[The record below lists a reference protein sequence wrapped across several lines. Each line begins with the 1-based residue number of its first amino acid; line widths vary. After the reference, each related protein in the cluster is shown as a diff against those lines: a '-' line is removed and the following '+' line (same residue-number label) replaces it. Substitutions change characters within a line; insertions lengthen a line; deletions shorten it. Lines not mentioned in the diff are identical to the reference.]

1 MAERSGA
8 GAGRTVWA
16 LLRWVSWAEWRHH
29 ALRQATA
36 VLAVLLGVALAFSV
50 HLINAS
56 ALSEFGAAVRNV
68 NGEADLRL
76 QAARGSLDE
85 ALYPQV
91 ARHPQVARV
100 SPVIELQVQARDR
113 QGRLQALKLIAQ
125 DSLVAGPLAPALL
138 PQVATE
144 VPGIDAMS
152 LFAPSSVLL
161 NAPAQRLL
169 GVAPG
174 DVISVPVTGLSGEA
188 APERAN
194 GPLAAGDIAL
204 RVVGGVS
211 ASGAPLAVMD
221 LAGAQDHFGL
231 LGRLTRLDVQL
242 VAGASAKEVLH
253 SLALPTGVVAEQPE
267 EASQRLSN
275 MSRAYRVNLTVL
287 ALVALF
293 TGAFLVFSILS
304 LSVAKRLPQLALLG
318 VLGLSARERLQLVLA
333 ESAGVGLLGAV
344 LGLALGTGLAALAL
358 RLLSGDLGGGYF
370 PGITPRLQWSPGA
383 ALVYGA
389 LGVAAAVAGG
399 WLPARAAQGIAP
411 AQALKGLGVGPDG
424 GGTGLA
430 WLGPMLLVLG
440 AGLAL
445 LPPLDGVP
453 LWAYVSVACLL
464 MGGIACVP
472 ALTQLLLGCWPTPQ
486 QPSWLLALERA
497 RRMRHTATIAMA
509 GVVASLSLSVALTV
523 MVASFRDSV
532 TRWLDVVLPADLYAR
547 ASTSAG
553 SSDTLHLPRP
563 LLAQI
568 AQLPGV
574 TRVAGVRVANLTLQ
588 AQRAPLAL
596 IARDLSGPDG
606 SGDPARSLPLVGEVL
621 APRAGQIGIFVSEA
635 VVDLYGGPPG
645 SAQGGRPGQTLM
657 LPLRAGQPPV
667 AAFVRGVWR
676 DYARQQGAIV
686 IDEADYQG
694 LTGDT
699 DVNDL
704 AIWLAPGTRMDT
716 VQQAVR
722 EVATQH
728 GLDGALL
735 NFANPGQIRD
745 TTLRIFD
752 RSFAVTYWL
761 QAVAIGIG
769 LFGTA
774 ASFSAQVLARR
785 KEFGLLSHLGFTRRQ
800 VLGIVAGEGAAFTS
814 VGALLGLALGVA
826 VSVVLVKVVNPQSF
840 HWTMDLLL
848 PWARLAALCASVML
862 AGTLTAWVAARAAI
876 GRDAVLSVKEDW

>member
-1 MAERSGA
+1 MREGSAGGA
-8 GAGRTVWA
+8 TAASPGRALWA

-56 ALSEFGAAVRNV
+56 ALSEFGAAVRSV
-68 NGEADLRL
+68 NGEADLRIE
-76 QAARGSLDE
+76 AAHGTLEE
-85 ALYPQV
+85 ALYPRLAQ
-91 ARHPQVARV
+91 HPLIARV
-100 SPVIELQVQARDR
+100 SPLIELQTQARGQ
-113 QGRLQALKLIAQ
+113 QGRPQALKLIGQ
-125 DSLVAGPLAPALL
+125 DSLVAAPMAPALL
-138 PQVATE
+138 PQLATE
-144 VPGIDAMS
+144 VEGIDAMA

-161 NAPAQRLL
+161 NPAAQRLL
-169 GVAPG
+169 GASPG
-174 DVISVPVTGLSGEA
+174 QLITVQAGLGEV
-188 APERAN
+188 R
-194 GPLAAGDIAL
+194 L

-211 ASGAPLAVMD
+211 AGGEPLAVMD
-221 LAGAQDHFGL
+221 IAGAQDQFGL
-231 LGRLTRLDVQL
+231 VGKLTRLDVQL
-242 VAGASAKEVLH
+242 VAGASAQEVIA
-253 SLALPTGVVAEQPE
+253 SLALPPGVLAEQPD
-267 EASQRLSN
+267 EATQRLSN

-318 VLGLSARERLQLVLA
+318 VLGLSARERLRLVLA
-333 ESAGVGLLGAV
+333 ESAAVGVLGAV

-370 PGITPRLQWSPGA
+370 PGITPRLQWSPEA
-383 ALVYGA
+383 AAVYGA
-389 LGVAAAVAGG
+389 LGVAAAMAGG

-411 AQALKGLGVGPDG
+411 AQALKGMGDVATGRGVV
-424 GGTGLA
+424 
-430 WLGPMLLVLG
+430 WLGPLLLALG

-445 LPPLDGVP
+445 LPPVGGVP
-453 LWAYVSVACLL
+453 LWAYVSVAAIL

-472 ALTQLLLGCWPTPQ
+472 AVVQAVLGRWPAPAA
-486 QPSWLLALERA
+486 PSWLLALERA

-523 MVASFRDSV
+523 MVASFRESV
-532 TRWLDVVLPADLYAR
+532 TSWLDVVLPADLYAR
-547 ASTSAG
+547 AAQANG
-553 SSDTLHLPRP
+553 SDALHLPRP

-574 TRVAGVRVANLTLQ
+574 ARVTGVRVGSLRLDAQQ
-588 AQRAPLAL
+588 APVAL
-596 IARDLSGPDG
+596 IARELN
-606 SGDPARSLPLVGEVL
+606 DPSRSLPLVGELL
-621 APRAGQIGIFVSEA
+621 APRAGHIGIYVSEA
-635 VVDLYGGPPG
+635 VVDLH
-645 SAQGGRPGQTLM
+645 GGRPGTVLM

-686 IDEADYQG
+686 IDEADYQR
-694 LTGDT
+694 LSGDT
-699 DVNDL
+699 DINDL
-704 AIWLAPGTRMDT
+704 AMWLKPGADVGA
-716 VQQAVR
+716 VQNAVR
-722 EVATQH
+722 ALATRQ

-735 NFANPGQIRD
+735 SFAEPGQIRAI
-745 TTLRIFD
+745 TLRIFD

-814 VGALLGLALGVA
+814 VGALLGLALGIA

-848 PWARLAALCASVML
+848 PWARLASLAASVVL
-862 AGTLTAWVAARAAI
+862 AGTLTAWLAARSAV
-876 GRDAVLSVKEDW
+876 GREVLLAVKEDW

>member
-1 MAERSGA
+1 MRERGA
-8 GAGRTVWA
+8 VWA

-56 ALSEFGAAVRNV
+56 ALSEFGAAVRSV
-68 NGEADLRL
+68 NGDADLRL
-76 QAARGSLDE
+76 HAARGTLDE

-161 NAPAQRLL
+161 NAAAQRLL

-174 DVISVPVTGLSGEA
+174 DVISVPVAGLGASPGRGPDAGEVS
-188 APERAN
+188 
-194 GPLAAGDIAL
+194 L

-211 ASGAPLAVMD
+211 ASGTPLAVMD

-242 VAGASAKEVLH
+242 VAGASAQEVRH
-253 SLALPTGVVAEQPE
+253 SLALPTGVVAEQPD

-318 VLGLSARERLQLVLA
+318 VLGLSARERLRLVLA
-333 ESAGVGLLGAV
+333 ESALVGLLGAV

-399 WLPARAAQGIAP
+399 WLPARGAQSIAP
-411 AQALKGLGVGPDG
+411 AQALKGLGVDQGAG
-424 GGTGLA
+424 HTGLA
-430 WLGPMLLVLG
+430 WLGPMLLALG
-440 AGLAL
+440 TGLAL

-472 ALTQLLLGCWPTPQ
+472 TLTQLLLGRWPTPQ
-486 QPSWLLALERA
+486 QATWLLALERA
-497 RRMRHTATIAMA
+497 RRMRHTATVAMA

-568 AQLPGV
+568 AHLPGV
-574 TRVAGVRVANLTLQ
+574 TRVAGVRVANLTLN
-588 AQRAPLAL
+588 AQQAPLAL
-596 IARDLSGPDG
+596 IARDLNGPDG
-606 SGDPARSLPLVGEVL
+606 TDAPARSLPLVGEVL
-621 APRAGQIGIFVSEA
+621 PPREGQIGIFVSEA

-645 SAQGGRPGQTLM
+645 STQGGRPGQTLM

-686 IDEADYQG
+686 IAEADYQR
-694 LTGDT
+694 LSGDT

-704 AIWLAPGTRMDT
+704 AMWLAPGTRVDT

-722 EVATQH
+722 ALATQH

-735 NFANPGQIRD
+735 TFAEPGQIRD

-862 AGTLTAWVAARAAI
+862 AGTLTAWIAARAAV
-876 GRDAVLSVKEDW
+876 GRDVVLAVKEDW

>member
-1 MAERSGA
+1 
-8 GAGRTVWA
+8 VI
-16 LLRWVSWAEWRHH
+16 
-29 ALRQATA
+29 QQ
-36 VLAVLLGVALAFSV
+36 LGVALAFSV

-56 ALSEFGAAVRNV
+56 ALSEFGAAVRSV

-76 QAARGSLDE
+76 QAARGALEES
-85 ALYPQV
+85 LYPRV
-91 ARHPQVARV
+91 AQHPQVARV
-100 SPVIELQVQARDR
+100 SPVIELRTQARDR
-113 QGRLQALKLIAQ
+113 QGRPQALKLIGQ
-125 DSLVAGPLAPALL
+125 DSLVAAPMAPALL
-138 PQVATE
+138 PQLATE
-144 VPGIDAMS
+144 VAGIDAMAVFS
-152 LFAPSSVLL
+152 PSSVLL
-161 NAPAQRLL
+161 NPAARRLL

-174 DVISVPVTGLSGEA
+174 ELLTVITPTASGMRETS
-188 APERAN
+188 
-194 GPLAAGDIAL
+194 L

-211 ASGAPLAVMD
+211 AGGEPLAVMD
-221 LAGAQDHFGL
+221 LAGAQDHFQL

-242 VAGASAKEVLH
+242 VAGASAQDVVR
-253 SLALPTGVVAEQPE
+253 SLQLPPGVVVEQPD
-267 EASQRLSN
+267 EATQRLSN

-318 VLGLSARERLQLVLA
+318 VLGLSARERLRWVLA
-333 ESAGVGLLGAV
+333 ESAVVGLLGAV
-344 LGLALGTGLAALAL
+344 LGLALGTALAALAL
-358 RLLSGDLGGGYF
+358 RLLAGDLGGGYF
-370 PGITPRLQWSPGA
+370 PGIAPRLQWSPLA

-411 AQALKGLGVGPDG
+411 AQALKGLGDV
-424 GGTGLA
+424 GTGRGVT
-430 WLGPMLLVLG
+430 WLGPMLLALG
-440 AGLAL
+440 AALAL
-445 LPPLDGVP
+445 LPPVDGVP
-453 LWAYVSVACLL
+453 LWAYISVACILL
-464 MGGIACVP
+464 GGIACVP
-472 ALTQLLLGCWPTPQ
+472 AVVQAVLGRWPTPQ
-486 QPSWLLALERA
+486 RATWLLALERA

-523 MVASFRDSV
+523 MVASFRESV
-532 TRWLDVVLPADLYAR
+532 TTWLDVVLPADVYAR
-547 ASTSAG
+547 AAQG
-553 SSDTLHLPRP
+553 GGSDTLSLPRT
-563 LLAQI
+563 LLDQI
-568 AQLPGV
+568 AHVPGV
-574 TRVAGVRVANLTLQ
+574 TRVAGVRVGNLTLDPQ
-588 AQRAPLAL
+588 QAPLAL
-596 IARDLSGPDG
+596 ISREL
-606 SGDPARSLPLVGEVL
+606 GDPARSLPLVGEL
-621 APRAGQIGIFVSEA
+621 LPPRAGAIGIFVSEA
-635 VVDLYGGPPG
+635 VVDLY
-645 SAQGGRPGQTLM
+645 GGRPGQTLM

-686 IDEADYQG
+686 MDEADHQR
-694 LTGDT
+694 LTGET
-699 DVNDL
+699 DVNDV
-704 AIWLAPGTRMDT
+704 AMWLAPGTRVDA
-716 VQQAVR
+716 VQAAVR
-722 EVATQH
+722 ELATRQ

-735 NFANPGQIRD
+735 SFAEPGQIRD

-814 VGALLGLALGVA
+814 VGALLGLTLGVA

-862 AGTLTAWVAARAAI
+862 AGTLTAWIAARAAV
-876 GRDAVLSVKEDW
+876 GRDAVLAVKEDW